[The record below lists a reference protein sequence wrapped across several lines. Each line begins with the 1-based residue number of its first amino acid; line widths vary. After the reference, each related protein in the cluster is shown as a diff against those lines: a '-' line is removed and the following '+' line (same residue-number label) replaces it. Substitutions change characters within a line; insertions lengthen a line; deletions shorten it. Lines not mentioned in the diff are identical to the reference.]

1 MSFFCCSSNIL
12 KYVVDISNIDIST
25 NNISNA
31 HIDLSL
37 NAMFDIL
44 NVHIDL
50 SMNDMSNNIFDNNIF
65 DNNIFDNDI
74 FNLDITS
81 EKDALLDISKTVNNT
96 IIDISN
102 NSHHILNVKQQFL
115 SIDNEVVSDKLLDL
129 SL

>member
-1 MSFFCCSSNIL
+1 MMSFFCCSSNIL
-12 KYVVDISNIDIST
+12 KYVVDMSNIDIST

-65 DNNIFDNDI
+65 DNDI

-81 EKDALLDISKTVNNT
+81 EKDALLDITKPVNNT
-96 IIDISN
+96 IIDMSN
-102 NSHHILNVKQQFL
+102 NSHHILNVKQHFL

>member
-1 MSFFCCSSNIL
+1 MMSFFCCSSNIL

-65 DNNIFDNDI
+65 DNDI

-96 IIDISN
+96 IIDMSN